1 MKKNVVFYFRYS
13 SQLQDTGFSIE
24 AQRRACSEFAERNNY
39 NVVREYIDRAFS
51 GTNDDRP
58 EFMELVS
65 DSKKGQFELCIVHK
79 MDRFSR
85 DLYQTL
91 YYTNKLKDNNVDVV
105 SVSENYDTATPEGM
119 LLRNMM
125 SSISEYFSKNLGKE
139 VAKGMRENGFNA
151 RFNGGTGIYAYSI
164 CPDTKKY
171 IINESEAPAVRKI
184 FELFNK
190 SYMYRDIIA
199 ELDRLDYKARNGK
212 SFTPSAIRNILKDI
226 RYIGTYTWGVT
237 TRKRNVKKKQ
247 DESKVIRIEGGIDS
261 IISKEEFEKAQ
272 IKINSRR
279 IGELPRRST
288 SSLLSGLV
296 RCSCGGKAYINTRKT
311 KLKDGTI
318 RYVRVYRCQNQNDNC
333 KIPEIREDYLRNY
346 LISDLF
352 KVLENEIN
360 TENIIKQ
367 LNSKI
372 QEGSKESKSNKSSL
386 KSRVAS
392 LEKEI
397 SSLVKILAKGVAEDE
412 IIKEI
417 QIRQEEKREIAQKLS
432 ELEEP
437 NEIPL
442 VDNEEFKEFLVKAK
456 EFILKNNIDSPE
468 LKEVIKMLVK
478 SITISKEEVVIIYNF
493 LLFWRINIPNLYII
507 VTINRNIFYNR
518 KRKKKKF
525 T

>member
-1 MKKNVVFYFRYS
+1 MKKDVVFYFRYS
-13 SQLQDTGFSIE
+13 SQLQNDGFSIE
-24 AQRRACSEFAERNNY
+24 AQRRACSEFAMKNDY

-58 EFMELVS
+58 EFTQLIS
-65 DSKKGQFELCIVHK
+65 DSKKGQFSLCVVHK

-91 YYTNKLKDNNVDVV
+91 YYTNKLKNNNVEVV
-105 SVSENYDTATPEGM
+105 SVSENYDTSTPEGM

-139 VAKGMRENGFNA
+139 VIEGMRENGFNA
-151 RFNGGTGIYAYSI
+151 RFNGGSIIYGYSV

-199 ELDRLDYKARNGK
+199 ELDRLGYKTRNGK
-212 SFTPSAIRNILKDI
+212 SFTPQALRNILKSI
-226 RYIGTYTWGVT
+226 RYIGTYTWGMT
-237 TRKRNVKKKQ
+237 TRKRNSKKKQ
-247 DESKVIRIEGGIDS
+247 DESKVIRLEGAIDS
-261 IISKEEFEKAQ
+261 IVSKEEFEKAQ
-272 IKINSRR
+272 AKINGRK
-279 IGELPRRST
+279 IGELPRRNT

-296 RCSCGGKAYINTRKT
+296 RCTCGKKAFINTRKT

-318 RYVRVYRCQNQNDNC
+318 KYVRTYRCQNQQNNC
-333 KIPEIREDYLRNY
+333 KVPEIREDYLRSY
-346 LISDLF
+346 LIDDIF
-352 KVLENEIN
+352 KVLENEIS
-360 TENIIKQ
+360 TGKIIKQ
-367 LNSKI
+367 FNAKI
-372 QEGSKESKSNKSSL
+372 KEFSKEDESNQNAL
-386 KSRVAS
+386 KSKLAS

-397 SSLVKILAKGVAEDE
+397 SGLIKVLAKGIAEDE

-417 QIRQEEKREIAQKLS
+417 QIRQEEKREITQKLS
-432 ELEEP
+432 ELEKP
-437 NEIPL
+437 NEIPP
-442 VDNEEFKEFLVKAK
+442 VDINEFKEFLVQAK

-468 LKEVIKMLVK
+468 LKEVIKKFVK

-493 LLFWRINIPNLYII
+493 FLFWRIDISELYII
-507 VTINRNIFYNR
+507 VTIDRNILY
-518 KRKKKKF
+518 KRTRIKKKF